1 MAESKD
7 AVLPHSGPG
16 GESGSGAGAG
26 HTLSAGER
34 AEYERLRRHAG
45 VRHRRLRKVGAA
57 VLLVVPLLLAPLAVV
72 AARVHAAYLYG
83 PGRVARR
90 VRALARRGTTA
101 AGRALRGAGVS
112 TGRTGRRLAA
122 HPRWTSGI
130 VLGAGAL
137 ALLLWNRPT
146 VGGAVLVAVLVLVLV
161 LVVVVVVLAV
171 VAVLAAAADPPDES
185 GLTRPG

>member
-1 MAESKD
+1 MSTWTPYPPTALPPD
-7 AVLPHSGPG
+7 A
-16 GESGSGAGAG
+16 A
-26 HTLSAGER
+26 SAIFDTF
-34 AEYERLRRHAG
+34 LRF
-45 VRHRRLRKVGAA
+45 LRDSTRT
-57 VLLVVPLLLAPLAVV
+57 LLVVFLATAL
-72 AARVHAAYLYG
+72 AAYMYG

-101 AGRALRGAGVS
+101 AGRALRCAGVS
-112 TGRTGRRLAA
+112 TGRTGRRMAA

-146 VGGAVLVAVLVLVLV
+146 VGGVVLVAVL
-161 LVVVVVVLAV
+161 VVVVLAV
-171 VAVLAAAADPPDES
+171 VAVLAAAADPAPDES